1 MKRRREGL
9 SGLQQEFIEFE
20 HEINNKAKKKKER
33 NEPYDSKV
41 ELFNEIKIAS
51 SGTESFEEVVSNEE
65 EISTFDGKTIYSYH
79 PKIYEVFQMTD
90 NSKEPSVSQRAVGV
104 DIGTGFISCAEEEG
118 GNIKFRKIRD
128 AFFKL
133 NPSKFLEGSA
143 NQFGETM
150 LKNAGAHYVKVDD
163 TMYVLGDDAFKFANL
178 FHQECLRPMSQG
190 VLNPKQPVSNLM
202 VSELVKAVAGRPVAS
217 DDVLYYC
224 VPAEPIDADFDV
236 EYHKQIL
243 SGVFEELGY
252 KNINVMTEGLAVIYS
267 ELSDTQYTGI
277 GMSFGAGMCNI
288 VYSFM
293 GIPVFAFSLSRG
305 GDWIDSHAAKHT
317 DETSNVVTAVKE
329 KADFSLYDSTNG
341 IQRAV
346 SIYYE
351 SLLNYVVEQF
361 KELYE
366 NTPKK
371 KLPNVTME
379 MPIVVAGGT
388 SLVLGFVERLKEL
401 TAEGFPIPISEVRH
415 AQEPLFAVSNGLH
428 QAAKLSASTS

>member
-1 MKRRREGL
+1 MKRRIRKL
-9 SGLQQEFIEFE
+9 IGLQETFVDLESGNDFAPPEQPPKEPIINQQEVQK
-20 HEINNKAKKKKER
+20 EIR
-33 NEPYDSKV
+33 NYYGQSV
-41 ELFNEIKIAS
+41 E
-51 SGTESFEEVVSNEE
+51 
-65 EISTFDGKTIYSYH
+65 SYH
-79 PKIYEVFQMTD
+79 PKVREVFKMSD
-90 NSKEPSVSQRAVGV
+90 SNSKSAATCRAVGI
-104 DIGTGFISCAEEEG
+104 DIGTGFISCAEQEG
-118 GNIKFRKIRD
+118 GEIKFRKIRD

-143 NQFGETM
+143 NQFGESM

-163 TMYVLGDDAFKFANL
+163 VLYVLGDDAFKFASL

-202 VSELVKAVAGRPVAS
+202 VGELVKAIAGRPTS
-217 DDVLYYC
+217 DDDVLYYC

-243 SGVFEELGY
+243 GGVFEDLGY
-252 KNINVMTEGLAVIYS
+252 KKINVMTEGLAVVYS
-267 ELSDTQYTGI
+267 ELADTQYTGI

-293 GIPVFAFSLSRG
+293 GIPVFSFSLSRG
-305 GDWIDSHAAKHT
+305 GDWIDSHAAQHT
-317 DETSNVVTAVKE
+317 DETHNVVTAVKE

-366 NTPKK
+366 KTPRKE
-371 KLPNVTME
+371 LPNVTMD

-401 TAEGFPIPISEVRH
+401 TKDEFPVPISEIKH
-415 AQEPLFAVSNGLH
+415 AQQPLFAVSNGLY
-428 QAAKLSASTS
+428 QAAKLSLS

>member
-1 MKRRREGL
+1 MKRRIRKL
-9 SGLQQEFIEFE
+9 IGLQETFVDLESGNDFAPPEQPPKEPIINQQEVQK
-20 HEINNKAKKKKER
+20 EIR
-33 NEPYDSKV
+33 NYYGQAV
-41 ELFNEIKIAS
+41 E
-51 SGTESFEEVVSNEE
+51 
-65 EISTFDGKTIYSYH
+65 SYH
-79 PKIYEVFQMTD
+79 PKVREVFKMSD
-90 NSKEPSVSQRAVGV
+90 SKSKSAATCRAVGI
-104 DIGTGFISCAEEEG
+104 DIGTGFISCAEQEG
-118 GNIKFRKIRD
+118 GEIKFRKIRD

-143 NQFGETM
+143 NQFGESM

-163 TMYVLGDDAFKFANL
+163 VLYVLGDDAFKFASL

-202 VSELVKAVAGRPVAS
+202 VGELVKAIAGRPTS
-217 DDVLYYC
+217 DDDVLYYC

-243 SGVFEELGY
+243 GGVFEDLGY
-252 KNINVMTEGLAVIYS
+252 KKINVMTEGLAVVYS
-267 ELSDTQYTGI
+267 ELADTQYTGI

-293 GIPVFAFSLSRG
+293 GIPVFSFSLSRG
-305 GDWIDSHAAKHT
+305 GDWIDSHAAQHT
-317 DETSNVVTAVKE
+317 DETHNVVTAVKE

-366 NTPKK
+366 KTPRKE
-371 KLPNVTME
+371 LPNVTMD

-401 TAEGFPIPISEVRH
+401 TKDEFPVPISEIKH
-415 AQEPLFAVSNGLH
+415 AQQPLFAVSNGLY
-428 QAAKLSASTS
+428 QAAKLSLS

>member
-1 MKRRREGL
+1 MKRRIRKL
-9 SGLQQEFIEFE
+9 IGLQETFVDLESGNDFAPPEQPPKEPIINQQEVQK
-20 HEINNKAKKKKER
+20 EIR
-33 NEPYDSKV
+33 NYYGQSV
-41 ELFNEIKIAS
+41 E
-51 SGTESFEEVVSNEE
+51 
-65 EISTFDGKTIYSYH
+65 SYH
-79 PKIYEVFQMTD
+79 PKVHEVFKMSD
-90 NSKEPSVSQRAVGV
+90 SNSKSAATCRAVGI
-104 DIGTGFISCAEEEG
+104 DIGTGFISCAEQEG
-118 GNIKFRKIRD
+118 AEIKFRKIRD

-143 NQFGETM
+143 NQFGESM

-163 TMYVLGDDAFKFANL
+163 VLYVLGDDAFKFASL

-202 VSELVKAVAGRPVAS
+202 VGELVKAIAGRPTS
-217 DDVLYYC
+217 DDDVLYYC

-243 SGVFEELGY
+243 GGVFEDLGY
-252 KNINVMTEGLAVIYS
+252 KKINVMTEGLAVVYS
-267 ELSDTQYTGI
+267 ELADTQYTGI

-293 GIPVFAFSLSRG
+293 GIPVFSFSLSRG
-305 GDWIDSHAAKHT
+305 GDWIDSHAAQHT
-317 DETSNVVTAVKE
+317 DETHNVVTAVKE

-366 NTPKK
+366 KTPRKE
-371 KLPNVTME
+371 LPNVTMD

-401 TAEGFPIPISEVRH
+401 TKDEFPVPISEIKH
-415 AQEPLFAVSNGLH
+415 AQQPLFAVSNGLY
-428 QAAKLSASTS
+428 QAAKLSLS

>member
-1 MKRRREGL
+1 MKRRIRKL
-9 SGLQQEFIEFE
+9 IGLQETFVDLESGNDFAPPEQPPKEPIINQQEVQK
-20 HEINNKAKKKKER
+20 EITN
-33 NEPYDSKV
+33 YYGQSV
-41 ELFNEIKIAS
+41 E
-51 SGTESFEEVVSNEE
+51 
-65 EISTFDGKTIYSYH
+65 SYH
-79 PKIYEVFQMTD
+79 PKVHEVFKMSD
-90 NSKEPSVSQRAVGV
+90 SNSKSAATCRAVGV
-104 DIGTGFISCAEEEG
+104 DIGTGFISCAEQEG
-118 GNIKFRKIRD
+118 GEIKFRKIRD

-143 NQFGETM
+143 NQFGESM

-163 TMYVLGDDAFKFANL
+163 VLYVLGDDAFKFASL

-202 VSELVKAVAGRPVAS
+202 VGELVKAIAGRPTS
-217 DDVLYYC
+217 DDDVLYYC

-243 SGVFEELGY
+243 GGVFEDLGY
-252 KNINVMTEGLAVIYS
+252 KKINVMTAGLAVVYS
-267 ELSDTQYTGI
+267 ELADTQYTGI

-293 GIPVFAFSLSRG
+293 GIPVFSFSLSRG
-305 GDWIDSHAAKHT
+305 GDWIDSHAAQHT
-317 DETSNVVTAVKE
+317 DETHNVVTAVKE

-366 NTPKK
+366 KTPRKE
-371 KLPNVTME
+371 LPNVTMD

-401 TAEGFPIPISEVRH
+401 TKDEFPVPISEIKH
-415 AQEPLFAVSNGLH
+415 AQQPLFAVSNGLY
-428 QAAKLSASTS
+428 QAAKLSLS

>member
-1 MKRRREGL
+1 MKRRIRKL
-9 SGLQQEFIEFE
+9 IGLQETFVDLESGNDFAPPEQPPKEPIINQQEVQK
-20 HEINNKAKKKKER
+20 EIR
-33 NEPYDSKV
+33 NYYGQSV
-41 ELFNEIKIAS
+41 E
-51 SGTESFEEVVSNEE
+51 
-65 EISTFDGKTIYSYH
+65 SYH
-79 PKIYEVFQMTD
+79 PKVREVFKMSD
-90 NSKEPSVSQRAVGV
+90 SKSKSAATCRAVGI
-104 DIGTGFISCAEEEG
+104 DIGTGFISCAEQEG
-118 GNIKFRKIRD
+118 GEIKFRKIRD

-143 NQFGETM
+143 NQFGESM

-163 TMYVLGDDAFKFANL
+163 VLYVLGDDAFKFASL

-202 VSELVKAVAGRPVAS
+202 VGELVKAIAGRPTS
-217 DDVLYYC
+217 DDDVLYYC

-243 SGVFEELGY
+243 GGVFEDLGY
-252 KNINVMTEGLAVIYS
+252 KKINVMTEGLAVVYS
-267 ELSDTQYTGI
+267 ELADTQYTGI

-293 GIPVFAFSLSRG
+293 GIPVFSFSLSRG
-305 GDWIDSHAAKHT
+305 GDWIDSHAAQHT
-317 DETSNVVTAVKE
+317 DETHNVVTAVKE

-366 NTPKK
+366 KTPRKE
-371 KLPNVTME
+371 LPNVTMD

-388 SLVLGFVERLKEL
+388 SLVLGFVERLKAL
-401 TAEGFPIPISEVRH
+401 TKDDFPVPISEIKH
-415 AQEPLFAVSNGLH
+415 AQQPLFAVSNGLY
-428 QAAKLSASTS
+428 QAAKLSLS